1 VNLGTPTDSALGTK
15 LVGLLR
21 RLVESLRSTA
31 DYAIQLEEDTVK
43 LVFESE
49 SDADI
54 MRGLLK
60 IKAVERGGDD
70 WASKSI
76 SDFRSP

>member
-1 VNLGTPTDSALGTK
+1 V
-15 LVGLLR
+15 
-21 RLVESLRSTA
+21 
-31 DYAIQLEEDTVK
+31 VK

-49 SDADI
+49 LDANV

-60 IKAVERGGDD
+60 IETVERGGDD
-70 WASKSI
+70 WASKST

>member
-1 VNLGTPTDSALGTK
+1 LAK
-15 LVGLLR
+15 LIGLLQ

-31 DYAIQLEEDTVK
+31 DYAIQLEEDVVK

-49 SDADI
+49 LDANV

-60 IKAVERGGDD
+60 IETVERGGDD
-70 WASKSI
+70 WASKST